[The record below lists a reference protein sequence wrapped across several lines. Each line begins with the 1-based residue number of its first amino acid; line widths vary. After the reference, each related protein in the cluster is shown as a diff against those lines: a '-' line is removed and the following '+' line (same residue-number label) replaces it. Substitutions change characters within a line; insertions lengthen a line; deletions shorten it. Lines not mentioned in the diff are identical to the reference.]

1 MTTVGVLAHFEFKAG
16 KEVAAQQFFDNGK
29 LTVEDQPTST
39 RWYAFR
45 VGPNTYGAFAVFA
58 SDEDREALL
67 SSGGPKASQAN
78 AELFETAPSFKKVD
92 ILAAREAINSPQ
104 ARPIAP

>member
-1 MTTVGVLAHFEFKAG
+1 MATVGVLAHFEFRAG
-16 KEVAAQQFFDNGK
+16 NEAAARQFFENGK

-67 SSGGPKASQAN
+67 SAGGPKASQAN
-78 AELFETAPSFKKVD
+78 AELFEAAPSFQKVD
-92 ILAAREAINSPQ
+92 ILTAREGH
-104 ARPIAP
+104 

>member
-1 MTTVGVLAHFEFKAG
+1 MATVGVLAHFTFKAG
-16 KEVAAQQFFDNGK
+16 KEAAAQQFFDRGK
-29 LTVEDQPTST
+29 LTVEDQPAST

-45 VGPNTYGAFAVFA
+45 VGLNTYGAFAVFA

-78 AELFETAPSFKKVD
+78 AELFATAPSFQKVD
-92 ILAAREAINSPQ
+92 ILAAREGTT
-104 ARPIAP
+104 RPS